1 MHRSVI
7 AVFVLTT
14 LSLSCFGQ
22 SESLL
27 IGPGDLIFVKVFDTP
42 EMTQQIRVTDAGTAP
57 LAFIG
62 ELKLVGQTP
71 GEASKTIEAALVQ
84 KQLMRHPQVTLLIED
99 YATQNVSVLGQ
110 VRNPGVFP
118 IATPQPILKVLSQA
132 GGLTDMADRNV
143 TIERHNDPSHKVH
156 YYLANNSDKA
166 LSEGVTVYPGDTV
179 MVPKAGIV
187 YILGDVA
194 HPGGYSITTN
204 DSILTILRALAL
216 AGSANKTALESH
228 ARLIRKTQQGQQD
241 LPIQLSAIEKGKQVD
256 LILQPDDVL
265 YVPFSWAKNMA
276 VSASAIVSSTSG
288 AAIYA
293 AH

>member
-1 MHRSVI
+1 MHRFMSCF
-7 AVFVLTT
+7 FVLAAVT
-14 LSLSCFGQ
+14 SSCFAQ

-42 EMTQQIRVTDAGTAP
+42 EMTQQVRVTDAGTAP

-71 GEASKTIEAALVQ
+71 AEASKIIQAALVQ
-84 KQLMRHPQVTLLIED
+84 KQLMRHPQVTVLIED
-99 YATQNVSVLGQ
+99 YATQTVSVMGQ

-132 GGLTDMADRNV
+132 GGLTDMADRNIA
-143 TIERHNDPSHKVH
+143 IERHNDPSQKVR
-156 YYLANNSDKA
+156 YYLANNADKA

-179 MVPKAGIV
+179 LVPRAGIV
-187 YILGDVA
+187 YVLGDVA
-194 HPGGYSITTN
+194 HPGGYPITTN
-204 DSILTILRALAL
+204 DSILTVLQAITL
-216 AGSANKTALESH
+216 AGSPNKTAYESSV
-228 ARLIRKTQQGQQD
+228 RLIRKTPNGQQD
-241 LPIQLSAIEKGKQVD
+241 LPIRLSAIEKGKQVD

-265 YVPFSWAKNMA
+265 YIPFSWAKNMA
-276 VSASAIVSSTSG
+276 VSASAIVSSTSS